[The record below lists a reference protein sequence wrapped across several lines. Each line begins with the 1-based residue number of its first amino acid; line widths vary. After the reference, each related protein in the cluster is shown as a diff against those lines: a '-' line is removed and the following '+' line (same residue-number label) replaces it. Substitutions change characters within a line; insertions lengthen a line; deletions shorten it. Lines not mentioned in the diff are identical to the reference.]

1 LNKTPGQLNQN
12 PGNNTEPRAPASG
25 HTRATELPASKRL
38 ASRYLAILIASLCLL
53 AAVLEVSVRFELPR
67 VSRVEA
73 RMKAEY
79 NASLALRSGG
89 EHKSVLVAG
98 TSLLLTDVDFP
109 KVQTALAPEIQ
120 VSRYTVEQTRYL
132 DWYYGLRL
140 WYAKGASADVV
151 LVCLN
156 SRQTISDLVRG
167 DYFAYT
173 MMRTADFW
181 SASRAA
187 KLSPTDTFSLLL
199 GSVSAFYGT
208 RTETRKVLLGRFV
221 PGVNQVAR
229 MVAPPQ
235 NRILLEYG
243 PATEVITRRLS
254 QMRALVSGHRGRL
267 IFLAPATRDA
277 ADLSIFLAAGARA
290 GVTVMVPLEVA
301 SVLPSDFKDDG
312 FHLNEAGA
320 AKYTD
325 ALIPQLR
332 QVIAD

>member
-1 LNKTPGQLNQN
+1 
-12 PGNNTEPRAPASG
+12 
-25 HTRATELPASKRL
+25 
-38 ASRYLAILIASLCLL
+38 
-53 AAVLEVSVRFELPR
+53 
-67 VSRVEA
+67 
-73 RMKAEY
+73 
-79 NASLALRSGG
+79 
-89 EHKSVLVAG
+89 
-98 TSLLLTDVDFP
+98 
-109 KVQTALAPEIQ
+109 
-120 VSRYTVEQTRYL
+120 
-132 DWYYGLRL
+132 
-140 WYAKGASADVV
+140 
-151 LVCLN
+151 
-156 SRQTISDLVRG
+156 
-167 DYFAYT
+167 
-173 MMRTADFW
+173 
-181 SASRAA
+181 
-187 KLSPTDTFSLLL
+187 
-199 GSVSAFYGT
+199 
-208 RTETRKVLLGRFV
+208 
-221 PGVNQVAR
+221 